1 MENAEEVINAWWD
14 LGDQLLVKYNI
25 GFVYTEDRKRE
36 QVGYPEWW
44 LKAVIEYDNMKPVEK
59 FYNIKK

>member
-1 MENAEEVINAWWD
+1 
-14 LGDQLLVKYNI
+14 VKYNI

-44 LKAVIEYDNMKPVEK
+44 LKAVIEYDNMKTVED
-59 FYNIKK
+59 FYDVEEK